1 MKKKILILLAIVI
14 VAAIG
19 VYKYAYQ
26 EHRNIET
33 EKAAFV
39 TTASEMIDAFRK
51 DAEAASAKYTNKTIE
66 VSGAVTAQEENSIT
80 IDNSIYA
87 QFTDTAVKAEG
98 AITFKGRCLG
108 YDELLEEIKFDQCT
122 LIK

>member
-1 MKKKILILLAIVI
+1 MKKKILLVTAILITAGV
-14 VAAIG
+14 G
-19 VYKYAYQ
+19 VYKYAYK

-33 EKAAFV
+33 EKATFV
-39 TTASEMIDAFRK
+39 VTASEMLDAFST
-51 DAEAASAKYTNKTIE
+51 DADAASAKYTNKTIE
-66 VSGAVTAQEENSIT
+66 VSGTVTAQEANNIT

-87 QFTDTAVKAEG
+87 QFTDTAVKAAG

-122 LIK
+122 IVE